1 MQKNV
6 IGYVRVSSADQAEGG
21 HSLGAQ
27 EAKLRQYAE
36 LYDLN
41 LVEVVV
47 DAGVS
52 AKTLDR
58 PGLQTVLAALNEGRA
73 EGVLIAKLDRI
84 SRNVRDMAALI
95 EGYFS
100 GKFSLLSV
108 GDHID
113 TGTAAGRLVVNVL
126 MSVAAWERE
135 STGERTSAALRHLIA
150 NGGHVGGVRLG
161 SRVENGKLVANP
173 EEAPTLARIR
183 ELRAEGRT
191 YRDMAEVL
199 TAEGF
204 RTKRNGTWN
213 PGTLQRYVKA
223 MMEG

>member
-52 AKTLDR
+52 AKTLER
-58 PGLQTVLAALNEGRA
+58 PGLQTVLSALNEGRA
-73 EGVLIAKLDRI
+73 EGVLIAKLDRL
-84 SRNVRDMAALI
+84 SRNVKDMAALI

-108 GDHID
+108 GDQID
-113 TGTAAGRLVVNVL
+113 TSTAAGRLVINVL
-126 MSVAAWERE
+126 MSVATWERE
-135 STGERTSAALRHLIA
+135 AIGERTSAALRHLIA
-150 NGGHVGGVRLG
+150 NGGHVGGVPLG
-161 SRVENGKLVANP
+161 SRVENGKLVENP
-173 EEAPTLARIR
+173 EEALTLARIA

-191 YRDMAEVL
+191 YRDIAATL

-204 RTKRNGTWN
+204 PTKRQGAWN
-213 PGTLQRYVKA
+213 PGTVQRYVKA
-223 MMEG
+223 MTP